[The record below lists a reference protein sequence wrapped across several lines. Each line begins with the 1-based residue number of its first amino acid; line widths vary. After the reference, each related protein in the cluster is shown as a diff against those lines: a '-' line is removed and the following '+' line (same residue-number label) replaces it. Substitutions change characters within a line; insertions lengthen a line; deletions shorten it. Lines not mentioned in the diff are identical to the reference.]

1 MAKMIGKVRYLYY
14 PQCRFGCCKTEV
26 SKKHVLRDEEAQ
38 WRQEAFDEMDDPAH
52 ESGMCSDPV
61 TGQVGCNY
69 CDPEWAWLPNGFA
82 EDLEDIEGVTTN
94 MKTLGSYE

>member
-1 MAKMIGKVRYLYY
+1 MAKMIGDLIRE
-14 PQCRFGCCKTEV
+14 KTGYQDTHRAFKNDEDRVWKKEV
-26 SKKHVLRDEEAQ
+26 FEEI
-38 WRQEAFDEMDDPAH
+38 EDPAH
-52 ESGMCSDPV
+52 ESGMCSDPK
-61 TGQVGCNY
+61 TGSAGCSY